1 VSVDEIYG
9 LSIEQLAHAYRRGD
23 VSPVKATQAT
33 LARIERI
40 DPRLNSFITVTAEL
54 ALRQARQAQEDLAR
68 GRDLGPLLGVPIA
81 LKDLYATKG
90 IRTTAHSRVLLDWIP
105 EEDAACTAKLA
116 EAGAVLLGKLA
127 MHEFAWGAPG
137 FDTPFPP
144 ARNPWDLSRAPGGSS
159 SGSGAALAA
168 RMCFGAMGSDTGGS
182 IRSPA
187 HVCGVT
193 GLKTTYGLVS
203 RYGVV
208 PLSWSLDTCGPMAR
222 TVEDCAILLDAVVGF
237 DARDPASVRSPDVNY
252 RAAVG
257 GSVRGMRIGVPRT
270 WINAVDTL
278 DPEVRAAFE
287 MAVDELRSAGAVVTD
302 VDGQPFVDARTPQM
316 VIMLAEAYA
325 YHEATLKTRPEDLG
339 SVPRMRLREAS
350 VLSAADYIQ
359 AQRVRSALVSRIH
372 AIFEEVDVVVTP
384 GGAKPAMT
392 FEEYASSALAATPPI
407 NFTAAFNLYGGPA
420 MVVPS
425 GFMSAGLPVGLQIA
439 GRAFDESTVLRVAS
453 AYQHGTDWH
462 LRAPKVEELEEV
474 EA

>member
-1 VSVDEIYG
+1 MTVDEICC
-9 LSIEQLAHAYRRGD
+9 LSIEQLAQAYRQGD
-23 VSPVKATQAT
+23 VSPVEATEAA

-40 DPRLNSFITVTAEL
+40 DPQVNSFVTVTAEL
-54 ALRQARQAQEDLAR
+54 ARRQAHQAQDTLAR
-68 GRDLGPLLGVPIA
+68 GQDHGPLLGVPIA

-105 EEDAACTAKLA
+105 DEDAACTARLS

-168 RMCFGAMGSDTGGS
+168 RLCFGALGSDTGGS

-187 HVCGVT
+187 HVCGIT

-222 TVEDCAILLDAVVGF
+222 TVEDCAILLDAIVGF
-237 DARDPASVRSPDVNY
+237 DARDPASVRRPAVNY

-257 GSVRGMRIGVPRT
+257 AWVRGVRVGVPRRWLDAT
-270 WINAVDTL
+270 DGL
-278 DPEVRAAFE
+278 DPDVRAAFE
-287 MAVDELRSAGAVVTD
+287 SAVDELRRAGAVVTD
-302 VDGQPFVDARTPQM
+302 VDGQPFVDARIPQM

-325 YHEATLKTRPEDLG
+325 YHEATLKTRPEHFG
-339 SVPRMRLREAS
+339 AVPRTRLREAS

-359 AQRVRSALVSRIH
+359 AQRVRSALVRRIH
-372 AIFEEVDVVVTP
+372 AIFEAVDVVVTP
-384 GGAKPAMT
+384 GGAKPALS
-392 FEEYASSALAATPPI
+392 FEEYASSPTAPTPI
-407 NFTAAFNLYGGPA
+407 GFTGPFNLYGGPA
-420 MVVPS
+420 IVVPCGFTS
-425 GFMSAGLPVGLQIA
+425 GELPVGLQIA
-439 GRAFDESTVLRVAS
+439 GRSFDEPTVLRVAG
-453 AYQHGTDWH
+453 A
-462 LRAPKVEELEEV
+462 
-474 EA
+474 